1 MRLALFRIA
10 EFTGASGD
18 FPPEVIP
25 AGYSIDSRTI
35 KEGELF
41 IAVKGERLDGHDFV
55 EAALKAG
62 ACAAIVSRKHLGR
75 FASRQN
81 LMAVDDT
88 LRALQTIATAT
99 RMLWNKPLVG
109 VTGSAGKTT
118 TKDAIAHLLA
128 TRHRVLKSQG
138 NLNNQFGLPLQLL
151 KLEAEHD
158 IAVIEMGMSRPGE
171 IRSLAKIARP
181 DTGVVTCVAPVH
193 LEFFQCVAEIARAKF
208 ELIAGLHAGGIAV
221 LNVDDPYVCQFGRDF
236 HGKVVTFGISHPA
249 DVRAEDIQE
258 RGTEGSTF
266 KLVIDGLT
274 EEVSLPLL
282 GRHNV
287 MNALAAV
294 ATALEYKVSPSEAA
308 AALATLKP
316 PDKRGEV
323 FTLAGA
329 TIVNDCYNS
338 NPTALNFMV
347 DALAKIEAARRIV
360 VAGEMLELGPTA
372 EALHAQCGEHMAGKV
387 DILIGVRGLAAPM
400 VSAAHK
406 QGIEAHFVPTPE
418 DAGDML
424 ANMVRA
430 NDAVLLKASRG
441 VRLER
446 ALEILKQRLHT

>member
-62 ACAAIVSRKHLGR
+62 ACAAIVSRKQVAR
-75 FASRQN
+75 FASRQK

-88 LRALQTIATAT
+88 LRSLQTIATAT

-128 TRHRVLKSQG
+128 TRHRVLKSEG

-193 LEFFQCVAEIARAKF
+193 LEFFQCVSEIARAKF

-221 LNVDDPYVCQFGRDF
+221 LNADDPYVCQFGRDF
-236 HGKVVTFGISHPA
+236 HGKVVTFGISPPA
-249 DVRAEDIQE
+249 DVRAEDIRE

-347 DALAKIEAARRIV
+347 DALAKIEATRRIV

-372 EALHAQCGEHMAGKV
+372 EALHAQCGAHMAGKV